1 MWLWGE
7 KTTLIKGY
15 EVLYGVFGKSG
26 FTQRMLDSKL
36 SGLCSMIDQQ
46 LPVII

>member
-26 FTQRMLDSKL
+26 FTQRMLDIL
-36 SGLCSMIDQQ
+36 HSGT
-46 LPVII
+46 